1 MPRLTAGGMVQFP
14 RLEHAREPGGLPV
27 VRLDVEAV
35 VTHRG
40 HRPIIVL
47 VRACRFAWTPI
58 GEREAHAHDGIHEE
72 WFEIAASRASGD
84 GGQLEPDAVDEE
96 LAVAKTGSNRVL
108 NGPDAVACGSVRFV
122 SPSNAER
129 SHLTHQLSEM
139 HRKPAFVWCKDS
151 DASWCYPEHF
161 ELHEAFAEVEP
172 FALAKARQLAHVK
185 RIVPEDELERG
196 DRSGIDPT

>member
-72 WFEIAASRASGD
+72 WFEIAACRASGD

-122 SPSNAER
+122 SPSNAE
-129 SHLTHQLSEM
+129 
-139 HRKPAFVWCKDS
+139 
-151 DASWCYPEHF
+151 HF

-185 RIVPEDELERG
+185 RIVLEDELERG
-196 DRSGIDPT
+196 DRSGIDPTE